1 MTMSLRQSGRP
12 LSHAT
17 RLSRTAGLLCVVLGL
32 VFGTGLT
39 WTSGGGQSWLS
50 PRSAQ
55 AQDIQRIAAVVNDDI
70 VSIQDLRERIRMVVV
85 TSGLPNSPEV
95 AQRLAPT
102 VLRTLIDEQLQ
113 LQEAKR
119 LNISVGDEELAQ
131 TRSVVE
137 QRNNLRPGQLDVFL
151 RQLGIAPDTVERQQ
165 RAGIAWGSAVRRRYG
180 SDVAVSTE
188 EVEEELARI
197 RAQAG
202 KTQTRLYEILLT
214 IDKPEDEPRVLDLA
228 RRLVSEIRGGAAFDS
243 VARQFSQAASAS
255 AGGDIGW
262 ILPETMSDEIQPV
275 IANMTKGQVSDPIR
289 TVFGYQILA
298 VADERVIQAADP
310 ATAKVDL
317 MQVFLPVARDAD
329 ASARQAQRSLADAVA
344 ATARD
349 CSDMATLAE
358 EVKSPVDPD
367 MSDTAVSSLPEA
379 LRGPVAA
386 LQPGQTSEPI
396 DLPNGVMVVML
407 CSRAAGGTDDAEFEQ
422 VRRQLETRRFEI
434 LAQRYLR
441 DLRRNAFVDVRV

>member
-12 LSHAT
+12 LAHAT
-17 RLSRTAGLLCVVLGL
+17 RLSRTAGLLCVALGL
-32 VFGTGLT
+32 GL
-39 WTSGGGQSWLS
+39 SAMVGGGQSWLS
-50 PRSAQ
+50 PRTAQ

-70 VSIQDLRERIRMVVV
+70 VSVQDLRERIRMVVV

-102 VLRTLIDEQLQ
+102 VLRSLIDEQLQ

-119 LNISVGDEELAQ
+119 LNISVGDEEMAQ
-131 TRSVVE
+131 TRSMVE
-137 QRNNLRPGQLDVFL
+137 QRNNLRPGQHDDFL
-151 RQLGIAPDTVERQQ
+151 RQLGIAPDTVARQQ
-165 RAGIAWGSAVRRRYG
+165 RAALAWGSAVRRRYG
-180 SDVAVSTE
+180 ADVAVSTD

-202 KTQTRLYEILLT
+202 KTQTRLFEILLT

-262 ILPETMSDEIQPV
+262 VLPETMSDEIQPV
-275 IANMTKGQVSDPIR
+275 IGTLTKGQVSDPIR

-298 VADERVIQAADP
+298 VADKRVIQAADP
-310 ATAKVDL
+310 AAAKVDL
-317 MQVFLPVARDAD
+317 MQVFLPVARDASAD
-329 ASARQAQRSLADAVA
+329 ARQAQRSLAEAVA

-349 CSDMATLAE
+349 CADMATLAE
-358 EVKSPVDPD
+358 EVKSPVDPN
-367 MSDTAVSSLPEA
+367 MADTAVSALPEN

-386 LQPGQTSEPI
+386 LQPGQASEPI

-407 CSRAAGGTDDAEFEQ
+407 CSRAEGGTNDAEFEQ

-434 LAQRYLR
+434 LAQRYMR